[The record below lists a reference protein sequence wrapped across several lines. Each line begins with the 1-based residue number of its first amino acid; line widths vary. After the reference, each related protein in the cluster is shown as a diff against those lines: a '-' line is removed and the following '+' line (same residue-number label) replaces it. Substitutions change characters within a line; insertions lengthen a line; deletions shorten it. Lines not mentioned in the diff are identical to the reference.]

1 MHPATVTQG
10 CALAEAGT
18 GGLAGQGGTSGS
30 HMASLDGWRGLSL
43 LLVFLGHFTT
53 LGDVASLG
61 VELFFVLSGRLMAD
75 ILILRREPIGIFF
88 WRRASRILP
97 VLWLYIAVVLIGLTA
112 SGLYADGGR
121 DSLAGAWAAFSF
133 TSNYVDAEHI
143 TFFYDHTWSLAV
155 EEHCYLALGLIAVLV
170 ARSRRRA
177 ATVAIIFAV
186 LAIFNGLR
194 LEDQFTAHDPYTY
207 LRTDVRGASMLLAF
221 AGRLLLYDR
230 ALPANLPG
238 RGLVAPGLLIAGM
251 LCMMLPDALRY
262 SVGTVLLIAAVN
274 SVDTAQ
280 GAYRRLLEMPL
291 IGWIGTMS
299 FSLYIWQQP
308 FYGMHRNGV
317 SVWLCLALAAACGL
331 WSHYA
336 VERPARRWLNAHK
349 PRWPLVGV
357 RRPEALS
364 AGASQ
369 GR

>member
-1 MHPATVTQG
+1 
-10 CALAEAGT
+10 
-18 GGLAGQGGTSGS
+18 
-30 HMASLDGWRGLSL
+30 MASLDGWRGLSL
-43 LLVFLGHFTT
+43 LVVFIGHFTVY
-53 LGDVASLG
+53 GDVASLG

-75 ILILRREPIGIFF
+75 ILILRREPIGTFF

-97 VLWLYIAVVLIGLTA
+97 VLWLYIAVVLLGLTV
-112 SGLYADGGR
+112 SGLYDDSS

-133 TSNYVDAEHI
+133 TANYVDAEHI

-155 EEHCYLALGLIAVLV
+155 EEHCYLVLGLIAVLV

-177 ATVAIIFAV
+177 AAVAIV
-186 LAIFNGLR
+186 LAALAILNGLR
-194 LEDQFTAHDPYTY
+194 LEEQFTAHDPYIY

-221 AGRLLLYDR
+221 AGRLLLHDR
-230 ALPANLPG
+230 ALPAKLPG

-251 LCMMLPDALRY
+251 LCTMLPDALRY
-262 SVGTVLLIAAVN
+262 SVGTLLLIAAVN
-274 SVDTAQ
+274 SVDSAQ

-308 FYGMHRNGV
+308 FYGLHRNGV
-317 SVWLCLALAAACGL
+317 SVWLCLALATACGL

-349 PRWPLVGV
+349 PRWPLVGA
-357 RRPEALS
+357 RCPAAYS